1 MEQTS
6 GEENAVLSIPVSKR
20 SDTGKYTINLSNK
33 FGEDSGD
40 LKIIVLGAFEV
51 SDMYTAVFADWYTY
65 ARTHSCTCIHCDC
78 HSHVCKANLSPTEPF
93 GCVFQ
98 AVVI

>member
-20 SDTGKYTINLSNK
+20 SDTGKYTVNLSNK

-40 LKIIVLGAFEV
+40 LKIIVLGAFKSAICTQQCSQTGILMHAHTHAHAFTV
-51 SDMYTAVFADWYTY
+51 IVIHTY
-65 ARTHSCTCIHCDC
+65 VKQI
-78 HSHVCKANLSPTEPF
+78 
-93 GCVFQ
+93 
-98 AVVI
+98 